1 MNRTWIAG
9 NALALALAFP
19 SMMLAHEGH
28 PHRFLGTVSAVQGGQ
43 LEVKTTDGKT
53 VVFTLDAKTVV
64 QQGRIK
70 VDAKELKTGER
81 IVVTAL
87 PVPAGKVMAAQN
99 IQLRVPAPATPA
111 TR

>member
-1 MNRTWIAG
+1 MAGIALVVG
-9 NALALALAFP
+9 LAFP
-19 SMMLAHEGH
+19 SVTLAHEGH
-28 PHRFLGTVSAVQGGQ
+28 PHRFMGTVSAVQDGQ

-81 IVVTAL
+81 VVVSAL
-87 PVPAGKVMAAQN
+87 PVPAGKVMTAQTV
-99 IQLRVPAPATPA
+99 QLRVPAPATA
-111 TR
+111 AR